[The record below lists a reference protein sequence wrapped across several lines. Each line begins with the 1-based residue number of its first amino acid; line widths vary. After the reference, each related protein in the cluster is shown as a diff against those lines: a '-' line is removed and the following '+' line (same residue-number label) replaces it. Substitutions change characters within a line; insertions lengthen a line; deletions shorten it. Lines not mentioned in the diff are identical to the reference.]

1 MTLNTI
7 LSSHPID
14 SEYSGTVT
22 IPKINKPTTN
32 KLLTLVDS
40 KLLSVPD
47 QPEQLL
53 LDFGEDN

>member
-14 SEYSGTVT
+14 SEYSDTMT
-22 IPKINKPTTN
+22 IPKINKPTAK
-32 KLLTLVDS
+32 KLMTLVDS
-40 KLLSVPD
+40 KLPSVPD